1 MKRIKGQTIRVL
13 LASLIAAGCW
23 AIAPVTLTSCKTTV
37 IPALSQKNTDQIIL
51 RAEQTAETARLTFNA
66 FVHLERAN
74 EALLKQ
80 FNPQIHV
87 YANTIRL
94 HGLDWIDSLR
104 TATKLFKANR
114 TTANEANLNTWLT
127 TLTNAVT
134 QTQNYITESKKI
146 ALP

>member
-1 MKRIKGQTIRVL
+1 MKQIKGQSIRVL

-23 AIAPVTLTSCKTTV
+23 TIAPVTLTSCKTTV

-51 RAEQTAETARLTFNA
+51 RAEQTAETARLTFNT

-80 FNPQIHV
+80 FNPAIHV